1 MKKLLL
7 SAVLCAGLYTYSC
20 ANVNSAVQNMLGS
33 SEYNTHKNLINH
45 IFKNESSF
53 YTNGKVD
60 YVKVSQ
66 TLQNNNILNLKLGS
80 TTEIDVDFYFTKNA
94 TLAIKNLSDILKQI
108 GHQEFI
114 ATKQAQVGDQILW
127 SIKVKTAAA
136 INPLRLSS
144 ELKEINSQVLDIKKE
159 GPRKFSYF
167 INTNNS
173 SVFKAEDLEN
183 NSEVSLRR
191 SLKPHFLKLGSASN
205 LRFSSNSGNSWH
217 PRVVF
222 YDKNFNIIDIYE
234 ENSLKTSV
242 NVVVPSGTRFVKIDD
257 IYSLINLK
265 NGLKVTKG

>member
-7 SAVLCAGLYTYSC
+7 SAVLCAGLYTSSY
-20 ANVNSAVQNMLGS
+20 ANVNSAVQKMLGS

-53 YTNGKVD
+53 YTNGKID

-66 TLQNNNILNLKLGS
+66 TLQNNKILNLKTGS
-80 TTEIDVDFYFTKNA
+80 NELEVDFYFTKNA
-94 TLAIKNLSDILKQI
+94 TLSIKNLSDILKQI

-114 ATKQAQVGDQILW
+114 TTKQAQIGNQILW
-127 SIKVKTAAA
+127 SIKIKTSAA

-144 ELKEINSQVLDIKKE
+144 ELKNIDSQVLDIKKE
-159 GPRKFSYF
+159 GPRKYSYF

-191 SLKPHFLKLGSASN
+191 SLKPHFLKLGSVSN

-217 PRVVF
+217 PKLVF
-222 YDKNFNIIDIYE
+222 YDKDFNIIDIYE

-242 NVVVPSGTRFVKIDD
+242 NVAVPRGTRFVKIED
-257 IYSLINLK
+257 IYSLINIR
-265 NGLKVTKG
+265 NGLVVTKG